1 MQWIAYDCGLCT
13 CIPNVLQLFQIYL
26 LSWIHNIFHIQSLGE
41 ITTSCFCWSIALL
54 SRYLPYFKVFT
65 DKSMLCFS
73 RNTNLSYCWYKLSN
87 TSSIQQIKFHF
98 TKQSPSSTK
107 HEGILPPT
115 TTFVNI
121 RNTASNFRIRFVYE
135 IEYFSLK
142 PWVIQKCLMLYIKH
156 TF

>member
-54 SRYLPYFKVFT
+54 SRYLPCFKVFT
-65 DKSMLCFS
+65 DKSMLCFQETRIHRTVDINYQTLPRHS
-73 RNTNLSYCWYKLSN
+73 KLNS
-87 TSSIQQIKFHF
+87 TSQNKVHPQ
-98 TKQSPSSTK
+98 

-115 TTFVNI
+115 TTFENI
-121 RNTASNFRIRFVYE
+121 RNTASNFQIRFLYE
-135 IEYFSLK
+135 IDCFSFK